1 MSICTVKPQL
11 TGHQFTLQ
19 TLITG
24 PLVSAAVDCQ
34 NLSDLLSFGFY
45 SSESKVGVQFSL
57 DLRYYKCTRQT

>member
-34 NLSDLLSFGFY
+34 KFGNLLYLNDY
-45 SSESKVGVQFSL
+45 SPE
-57 DLRYYKCTRQT
+57 